1 MKKNAEKPNYRSM
14 NEVQLKFE
22 LAGLEQRILGITGDP
37 LDYQHYRRFLDW
49 SRNEVKV
56 KEIEDLML
64 DRCYILNPL
73 FDIHCTPAE
82 VVRLE
87 KINSMLLE
95 MTGRTYHRTAD
106 MMRALMVM
114 KKDDMDDD
122 YELEGKL
129 VPLFDIPYSVLRLE
143 DDNYYGSDFIRM
155 AAILQETEKH
165 KPGMADVSCDWS
177 RLKDKTPSATD
188 KELECANIMDDVDS
202 WAEGPLRYPKLAH
215 IKICYALHA
224 LCTHMNWSIP
234 DVLRIND
241 FSIEVKLT
249 VQQFSDQEKNRLW
262 WWDKYDLPS
271 FKEVLLKEAASR
283 PEDLP
288 LETALLQRCRDYFE
302 DDADEVLAKVGISD
316 VDRYLEA
323 LKHKIDNPYQE

>member
-1 MKKNAEKPNYRSM
+1 MAEEIDYRTL
-14 NEVQLKFE
+14 NEVQLKYE
-22 LAGLEQRILGITGDP
+22 LKKLEKRILRITGDP
-37 LDYQHYRRFLDW
+37 LATGKGYRKFFRWASNKNSVD
-49 SRNEVKV
+49 RVQ
-56 KEIEDLML
+56 EIMS
-64 DRCYILNPL
+64 DRSFILHLL
-73 FDIHCTPAE
+73 FEKHCTPAE
-82 VVRLE
+82 VARLE
-87 KINSMLLE
+87 KVNDLLLE
-95 MTGRTYHRTAD
+95 MTNRTYHRTAEL
-106 MMRALMVM
+106 MRALIVM
-114 KKDDMDDD
+114 KKDEMDDD

-165 KPGMADVSCDWS
+165 KPGMADVSCNWS
-177 RLKDKTPSATD
+177 RLKDKSPSTTD
-188 KELECANIMDDVDS
+188 EELECANIMDDWDY
-202 WAEGPLRYPKLAH
+202 WAEGPLRHPKLAH

-262 WWDKYDLPS
+262 WWDKYDLSS
-271 FKEVLLKEAASR
+271 FKEVLLKEAAAR
-283 PEDLP
+283 PEGLP